1 MAALLVKPA
10 MTISLEN
17 IMQMAVNKGY
27 TAQGEMFSGTQLV
40 NTVRKEAL
48 CLCRTQH
55 KSVFLYLNAKLHS
68 HDAYGVC
75 ANDTGTVLTAI
86 SLFSWV
92 YLCCQMCS
100 RKKKTI
106 QDNSPKRK
114 KWKRNYHV

>member
-1 MAALLVKPA
+1 MAAHLVKPA